1 MSNDM
6 ANRGFTLIELLVV
19 VAIIGILS
27 SVVLASLNT
36 ARGKAR
42 DAVRL
47 SDMHTL
53 QTALALYMS
62 NNGTYPASSRTGCGG
77 WEATGS
83 DPVGGFVAGLIADKD
98 LPTGLKES
106 NIALDNTCGN
116 YAYYFYSAGDY
127 GCDASRGGYYVIGI
141 RSTDTAGSAK
151 YPTSPGW
158 SCPGRDWQ
166 GEFSWVT
173 GQFAN

>member
-1 MSNDM
+1 MPNNTM
-6 ANRGFTLIELLVV
+6 NRGFTLIELLVV

-27 SVVLASLNT
+27 SVVLASLT
-36 ARGKAR
+36 AARGKAR

-53 QTALALYMS
+53 QNGLALYM
-62 NNGTYPASSRTGCGG
+62 NTHGTYPNSNFSGCGG

-83 DPVGGFVAGLIADKD
+83 DPAGNFIAALTAEQD
-98 LPTGLKES
+98 LPIGLKEQIS
-106 NIALDNTCGN
+106 SLDNTCGN
-116 YAYYFYSAGDY
+116 YAYYFYPAGY
-127 GCDASRGGYYVIGI
+127 AGCTVGLGGFYVLGI
-141 RSTDTAGSAK
+141 RSTDSLGTAR

-158 SCPGRDWQ
+158 SCSGRDWQ

-173 GQFAN
+173 GQFEK